1 MHLHSLLSSS
11 LRYTQSLLKMGDDEF
26 FSSASRT
33 NAPRNRLTLDELTS
47 SSSRKLLNIAFTL

>member
-1 MHLHSLLSSS
+1 
-11 LRYTQSLLKMGDDEF
+11 MGDDEF